1 MIINHLHNIF
11 LIMTEQRDSEKVS
24 KWLRY
29 CKMRKKYISRKHW
42 SKFRFAQMLLRNKD
56 YTRAELISYKL
67 LSKRSLTLLTHREH
81 KTHPQKPR
89 GRPRLITHVQERQ
102 LVNKYKSQ
110 HRQGQPGTVRNMAS
124 DVCFLS
130 FVINFF
136 SELIIGFT
144 ISTAELTTNKP
155 S

>member
-1 MIINHLHNIF
+1 MITNHLHNIF

-42 SKFRFAQMLLRNKD
+42 SKLRFVQMLLRNKD

-67 LSKRSLTLLTHREH
+67 FSKRSLALLRQTEH
-81 KTHPQKPR
+81 KTDQQKPR
-89 GRPRLITHVQERQ
+89 DRPRLITHVQGRQ
-102 LVNKYKSQ
+102 LVNKYKLR
-110 HRQGQPGTVRNMAS
+110 HRQEHPGTVCNMAS

-136 SELIIGFT
+136 
-144 ISTAELTTNKP
+144 P

>member
-1 MIINHLHNIF
+1 MIINHLRNIF

-24 KWLRY
+24 KRLRY

-42 SKFRFAQMLLRNKD
+42 SKFLFAQMLLCNKD

-67 LSKRSLTLLTHREH
+67 LSKRSITSLTQTEH
-81 KTHPQKPR
+81 KTYQQKPR

-102 LVNKYKSQ
+102 LVNKYTSQ
-110 HRQGQPGTVRNMAS
+110 HRQGQPETVRNMAS
-124 DVCFLS
+124 DAWVLS

-136 SELIIGFT
+136 QS
-144 ISTAELTTNKP
+144 
-155 S
+155 